1 MLAELR
7 LSEGSRF
14 VVVGSCLVGGSCL
27 VVGGSFPVQGNNW
40 AVAQDGLHVVNSKE
54 GAQTR
59 VPHLFSQRS
68 FCLYGRALNINKKQ
82 WFGKQLFHTGVV
94 IFIWLFE
101 GACFER
107 DLLVEND
114 FSKLTRGYSNTNVYL
129 HSLGNDVL

>member
-1 MLAELR
+1 M
-7 LSEGSRF
+7 
-14 VVVGSCLVGGSCL
+14 
-27 VVGGSFPVQGNNW
+27 
-40 AVAQDGLHVVNSKE
+40 NSKE

-82 WFGKQLFHTGVV
+82 LFGKPLFHTGIV
-94 IFIWLFE
+94 IFAWLFE

-114 FSKLTRGYSNTNVYL
+114 FSKLTIGHSNTMKKIEAEV
-129 HSLGNDVL
+129 DTT